1 MKKLFEKA
9 TIINSMRWKVVKH
22 EIDGILETVMAL
34 APTKFDAEIIACRL
48 SVSEKDVFYTVEML

>member
-1 MKKLFEKA
+1 MKELFEKA

-48 SVSEKDVFYTVEML
+48 SANEKDVFYTVEML